1 MKHLLQRMSG
11 RTHLR
16 IARTERHGFSLIE
29 LLIVLTLMG
38 ILSALALPHYREY
51 IQRSHRAH
59 ARAALLQAAQ
69 WMEQAAT
76 VQGSY
81 PRSNTQDKAIPAG
94 VLVVEGGRYTLSA
107 DSPNGESFTL
117 RAQAQGPQASDP
129 CATFE
134 LTHTGQRAQ
143 VATPNVPTPLTALE
157 CWNR

>member
-1 MKHLLQRMSG
+1 MKHPKQRPSG
-11 RTHLR
+11 RPHLQ
-16 IARTERHGFSLIE
+16 IPGTERQGFSLIE
-29 LLIVLTLMG
+29 LLIVLALMG
-38 ILSALALPHYREY
+38 ILSALALPHYREH

-69 WMEQAAT
+69 WMERAAT

-81 PRSNTQDKAIPAG
+81 PRSDTSASAIPAG
-94 VLVVEGGRYTLSA
+94 LLVVEGGRYTLSA
-107 DSPNGESFTL
+107 DSPNGDSFTL

-143 VATPNVPTPLTALE
+143 VATPTVPTPLTALE

>member
-1 MKHLLQRMSG
+1 MQHATQPRSEPAP
-11 RTHLR
+11 LR
-16 IARTERHGFSLIE
+16 PRRNTGPGWSLIE
-29 LLIVLTLMG
+29 LLIVLALMG
-38 ILSALALPHYREY
+38 LLTALALPNYREHL
-51 IQRSHRAH
+51 QRSHRAH

-69 WMEQAAT
+69 WMERAAT

-81 PRSNTQDKAIPAG
+81 PRSPAQIPAS
-94 VLVVEGGRYTLSA
+94 VLQVEGGRYTLSV
-107 DSPNGESFTL
+107 DSPNGDSFTL